1 MIMNSKK
8 LTDMTNEIKGHLIGK
23 NGNIEMWLMK
33 DHTVNVYTDGV
44 HTAVI
49 LTTDG
54 VRRWR
59 RILGMR

>member
-1 MIMNSKK
+1 
-8 LTDMTNEIKGHLIGK
+8 MTNEIKGHLIGK
-23 NGNIEMWLMK
+23 NGNIEMWLAK
-33 DHTVNVYTDGV
+33 DHTVNVYTEGV

-54 VRRWR
+54 VRKWR